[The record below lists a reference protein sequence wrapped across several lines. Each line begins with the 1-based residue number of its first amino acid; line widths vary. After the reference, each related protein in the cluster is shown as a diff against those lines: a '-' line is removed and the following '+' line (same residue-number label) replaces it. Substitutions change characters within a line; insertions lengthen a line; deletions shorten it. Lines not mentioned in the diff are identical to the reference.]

1 MASRSRKPQGFLTFF
16 LQGILEREN
25 VVMWWKQVSKL
36 CDLGKFTA
44 FSRCVSS
51 SFKKKK
57 MTKDW
62 VLEHLR
68 IGAFYKH
75 FILFY
80 FLRLENDTFLESL
93 SLLKVLPMHS

>member
-1 MASRSRKPQGFLTFF
+1 
-16 LQGILEREN
+16 
-25 VVMWWKQVSKL
+25 
-36 CDLGKFTA
+36 
-44 FSRCVSS
+44 
-51 SFKKKK
+51 